1 VAWEILYSEPF
12 EEWWDDLTEPQQDA
26 LTARIELLKERGP
39 NLGRPTVDRIES
51 SRHQNMKEL
60 RASKDGAL
68 RVLFIFDPLRRA
80 VFLLGGDKTGRWT
93 EWYRTAVPIA
103 DDLYDEYLTAEG
115 LT

>member
-1 VAWEILYSEPF
+1 MAWEILYSEPF

-93 EWYRTAVPIA
+93 EWYRTAVLIA